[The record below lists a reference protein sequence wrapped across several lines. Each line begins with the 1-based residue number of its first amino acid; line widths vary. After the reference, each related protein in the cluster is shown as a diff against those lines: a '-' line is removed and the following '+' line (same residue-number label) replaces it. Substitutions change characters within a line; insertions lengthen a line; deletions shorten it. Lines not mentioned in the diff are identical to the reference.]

1 MKSIENFLKKYRIDK
16 KLRLSFRSMKI
27 LILIEMIVGVIGC
40 TVISKNLKDFYNIDY
55 QNSICQMEIYKDT
68 QTIEKMLLS
77 SLTTS
82 NLEERRA
89 YLEESHVYSDSIANN
104 LKKLKETFYDQ
115 KLLTELETSIKE
127 AKWLRE

>member
-1 MKSIENFLKKYRIDK
+1 
-16 KLRLSFRSMKI
+16 
-27 LILIEMIVGVIGC
+27 
-40 TVISKNLKDFYNIDY
+40 
-55 QNSICQMEIYKDT
+55 MEIYKDT

-115 KLLTELETSIKE
+115 KLLTELETLMYYLSHNSFSVWIE
-127 AKWLRE
+127 VLL